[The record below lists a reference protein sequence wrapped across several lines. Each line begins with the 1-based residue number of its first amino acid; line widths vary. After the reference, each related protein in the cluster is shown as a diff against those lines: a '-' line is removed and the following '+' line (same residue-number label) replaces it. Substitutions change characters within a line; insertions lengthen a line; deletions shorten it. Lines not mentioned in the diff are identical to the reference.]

1 MQLREDQDRLNHDRT
16 IRSLKRERRRGRK
29 EREGRAPTRRRNL
42 FRPVD
47 FLIDRW
53 HQDSASKQT
62 SATELSP
69 VKTWWATVFLLRL
82 KNTRLNVTFGQ
93 SLFKPLKSKDVQV
106 KIS

>member
-69 VKTWWATVFLLRL
+69 GKTWWATDTLSKQRS
-82 KNTRLNVTFGQ
+82 VTELSPGKTWWATDT
-93 SLFKPLKSKDVQV
+93 L
-106 KIS
+106 